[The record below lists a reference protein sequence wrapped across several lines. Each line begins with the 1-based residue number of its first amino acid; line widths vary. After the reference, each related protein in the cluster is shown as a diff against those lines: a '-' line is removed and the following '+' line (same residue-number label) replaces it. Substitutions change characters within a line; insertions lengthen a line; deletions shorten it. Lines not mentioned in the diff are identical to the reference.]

1 MRDDVPDYYSP
12 NNASYYSHPDMYKYV
27 PTKPLYMLIKVEVD
41 KEIVYNQD
49 KAEKYAD
56 NHCNRMEYA
65 LVDWYYPDDE
75 QYPYIAK

>member
-49 KAEKYAD
+49 KAEAYAD

-65 LVDWYYPDDE
+65 LVDWYYPDTE

>member
-1 MRDDVPDYYSP
+1 MDVYKYSP
-12 NNASYYSHPDMYKYV
+12 I
-27 PTKPLYMLIKVEVD
+27 KPLYLLIKVDVD

-49 KAEKYAD
+49 KAEAYAD

-65 LVDWYYPDDE
+65 LVDWYYPDTE

>member
-1 MRDDVPDYYSP
+1 MDKRAP

-49 KAEKYAD
+49 KAEAYAE
-56 NHCNRMEYA
+56 NHCNKMEYA
-65 LVDWYYPDDE
+65 LCDWYYPDE
-75 QYPYIAK
+75 PQYPYIAK

>member
-49 KAEKYAD
+49 KAATYAE
-56 NHCNRMEYA
+56 NHCDKMEYA